1 MRGSSYNLPFRR
13 RRENKTDYK
22 SRRAMIVSGLPRL
35 VVRGTNKHMIVQ
47 LIEANAT
54 GDRILTSANSIELAK
69 KYGWKLHCGNVPSAY
84 LTGLLAGVKARSKG
98 LSEAVLDMGLRKA
111 SKGGRTFAAL
121 KGAVDSG
128 MDIPHDKKIFP
139 DESRL
144 RGEHIAGYAK
154 TLAKDQETYAK
165 RFSKYV
171 ATHLQLEDLSKHF
184 EETKNKILQ
193 GSVEAVKTS

>member
-1 MRGSSYNLPFRR
+1 
-13 RRENKTDYK
+13 
-22 SRRAMIVSGLPRL
+22 
-35 VVRGTNKHMIVQ
+35 
-47 LIEANAT
+47 
-54 GDRILTSANSIELAK
+54 
-69 KYGWKLHCGNVPSAY
+69 
-84 LTGLLAGVKARSKG
+84 
-98 LSEAVLDMGLRKA
+98 
-111 SKGGRTFAAL
+111 
-121 KGAVDSG
+121 
-128 MDIPHDKKIFP
+128 MDIPHDKKVFP